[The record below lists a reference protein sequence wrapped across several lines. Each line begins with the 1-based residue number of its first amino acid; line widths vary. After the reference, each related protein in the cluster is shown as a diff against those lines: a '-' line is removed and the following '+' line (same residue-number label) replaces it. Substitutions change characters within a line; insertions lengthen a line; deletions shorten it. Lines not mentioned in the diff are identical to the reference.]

1 MTIKEVQEAFE
12 ELRKDGQ
19 DDEDILAILYL
30 MFQDDKIDIN
40 ELSDLVQVLGYE
52 LTPEFLAMSPE
63 DQKTK
68 GYEEIANPDITEKE
82 IEEAKEI
89 PEDEEKEKGKDG
101 DDEDED
107 EEVEKARAK
116 KLFGM

>member
-82 IEEAKEI
+82 I
-89 PEDEEKEKGKDG
+89 KEKGKDG